1 MILHKQFNMKKI
13 RFIYLVLISLLLGS
27 CDDHEVG
34 SVLDLVPIDAAFVLE
49 TQHPKEMLSLMD
61 SVCGLSESFQS
72 FGNQLKRLDS
82 LFFSNEKMAHE
93 FQLSSMAFVTVPK
106 EGQLM
111 GSVIIC
117 GNNLLSNK
125 ELKSVISSNGLYNET
140 HDLVGSSYIHFVDI
154 DTLYAFSDQR
164 NLLITPHEELLVSM
178 LEQIDN
184 DEKIYSNPVFQ
195 RVQGTL
201 GRAVPLHLFIN
212 CDAFEPCIVANEHS
226 NEKAMLNRFAG
237 SFKGISAL
245 DVLLKPEVLVM
256 NGYSVPTD
264 SSSSLRPLKYQ
275 LPVNNTIINVL
286 PFNTNMM
293 FHYGMSDFLSFW
305 EEFADKELVDRWNN
319 VLHARLEDELIAGLS
334 EVAIC
339 NVGPSSSPVF
349 VARVNDPTRVARFME
364 KLDSRYGVLENI
376 VNQGFEIKRINIKG
390 FVPDVFGYCFSE
402 IRSCSY
408 SFVDQYLV
416 IANDIQEVQDVIS
429 CYRSGRTFDLSESFI
444 SFQTHMLES
453 SNITLFVSCA
463 DNLKFIN
470 CHIGGELTSLL
481 KQNDSFL
488 SNIQAFLLQFSS
500 SKDLVYTCFN
510 LRKKN
515 SETEEANVLWKVN
528 LDSPMQGNPSI
539 VPYHASNKNAVV
551 VFDTENQ
558 MYLIDSYGNI
568 KWKKTVSE
576 TPISEVKVVDFNRN
590 GQVQYLFNTANYL
603 FLVDCDGNDV
613 LGYPR
618 RLLCEASNGLSVFDY
633 GGNKNYRVMVCGTDK
648 FVYNYDLHGEETE
661 GWNRH
666 RTEALVTQP
675 VKHVVADNK
684 DFIIVTDVNGSV
696 RILDRQ
702 GRIRIPLKSDMKKS
716 QNADFYENKTNHKG
730 VILTSDEAGQLLY
743 IANDGGLARTDFGLF
758 SENHCFL
765 YEDFNGDGDTDFIYL
780 DANTLRVFNRFKKV
794 LYSHDF
800 DSEIST
806 KPVFYRLS
814 RNKRLLGIVSEKT
827 REIYL
832 IDENGKMIV
841 SSGLVGETGFAIG
854 NLKGNNEANLLTG
867 VGNSLFNYLIY

>member
-1 MILHKQFNMKKI
+1 MKKI

-34 SVLDLVPIDAAFVLE
+34 SVLDVVPIDAAFVLE

-376 VNQGFEIKRINIKG
+376 VNQGFAIKRINING

-416 IANDIQEVQDVIS
+416 IANDIQEVQDVIF

-444 SFQTHMLES
+444 SFQTHMLEA

-603 FLVDCDGNDV
+603 FLVDRDGNDV

>member
-1 MILHKQFNMKKI
+1 MNKI
-13 RFIYLVLISLLLGS
+13 RFLYLVLISLLLVS
-27 CDDHEVG
+27 CEDQEVG
-34 SVLDLVPIDAAFVLE
+34 SVLDVVPIDAAFVLE
-49 TQHPKEMLSLMD
+49 TQHPSEMLSLMD

-82 LFFSNEKMAHE
+82 LFFSNEKMAQE
-93 FQLSSMAFVTVPK
+93 FQLSSMSFVAVPK
-106 EGQLM
+106 NGQLM
-111 GSVIIC
+111 GSIIIS

-125 ELKSVISSNGLYNET
+125 DLNSVISSNGLCSVT
-140 HDLVGSSYIHFVDI
+140 RDFGKLSYIRFVDI
-154 DTLYAFSDQR
+154 DTLYAFSNR
-164 NLLITPHEELLVSM
+164 HYLLITPHEKLLVAM

-184 DEKIYSNPVFQ
+184 ELKIYSNPVFQ
-195 RVQGTL
+195 RVQVTL
-201 GRAVPLHLFIN
+201 GSSAPLHLFVN
-212 CDAFEPCIVANEHS
+212 YEAFEPFIVANEQS
-226 NEKAMLNRFAG
+226 NKTALLNRFAL
-237 SFKGISAL
+237 SFNGIAAL
-245 DVLLKPEVLVM
+245 DVLLKPDIFVM

-286 PFNTNMM
+286 PFNTNLML
-293 FHYGMSDFLSFW
+293 HYGMSDFLSFW

-319 VLHARLEDELIAGLS
+319 DLHARIDEELIGSIS

-339 NVGPSSSPVF
+339 DVGPSSSPVF
-349 VARVNDPTRVARFME
+349 VARVNDPTCVARFME
-364 KLDSRYGVLENI
+364 KLDSRYGILENI
-376 VNQGFEIKRINIKG
+376 VNQGYAIKKINVKG

-402 IRSCSY
+402 VSSCSY

-444 SFQTHMLES
+444 SFQTHMIES

-470 CHIGGELTSLL
+470 RHIGGELASLL
-481 KQNDSFL
+481 KQNV
-488 SNIQAFLLQFSS
+488 SS

-510 LRKKN
+510 LRKKT
-515 SETEEANVLWKVN
+515 SETEDANVLWKVN

-539 VPYHASNKNAVV
+539 VPDHASNKNAVV
-551 VFDTENQ
+551 VFDSKNQ
-558 MYLIDSYGNI
+558 MYLIDSHGNI
-568 KWKKTVSE
+568 RWKRGVSE
-576 TPISEVKVVDFNRN
+576 TPISAVEVVDFNRN
-590 GQVQYLFNTANYL
+590 GQIQYLFNTANYL

-633 GGNKNYRVMVCGTDK
+633 EGYKNYRVMVCGTDK

-716 QNADFYENKTNHKG
+716 QYADFYENKTNHKG
-730 VILTSDEAGQLLY
+730 VILTSDDTGQLLY
-743 IANDGGLARTDFGLF
+743 IANDGGLARTDFGTF

-765 YEDFNGDGDTDFIYL
+765 YEDFNGDDNLDFIYL
-780 DANTLRVFNRFKKV
+780 DDNKLHVFDRYKKE
-794 LYSHDF
+794 LFSYEF
-800 DSEIST
+800 DCEIKT
-806 KPVFYRLS
+806 KPVFYQLS
-814 RNKRLLGIVSEKT
+814 RNKKILVFVSESAH
-827 REIYL
+827 EIYL
-832 IDENGKMIV
+832 LDMKGNMEV
-841 SSGLVGETGFAIG
+841 VSGLSGESGFAIG
-854 NLKGNNEANLLTG
+854 SLKGNNEVNLVWG
-867 VGNSLFNYLIY
+867 NGNSLLNYLIY